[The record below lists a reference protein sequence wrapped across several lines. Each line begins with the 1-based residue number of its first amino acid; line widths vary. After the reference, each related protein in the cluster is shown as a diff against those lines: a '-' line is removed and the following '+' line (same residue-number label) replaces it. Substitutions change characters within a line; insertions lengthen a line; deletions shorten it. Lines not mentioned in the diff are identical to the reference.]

1 MPFYIAHL
9 SQDIFLESAKLAV
22 DNKRYC
28 GTDCLKYSEDI
39 DSAGLAFCPGSEGDL
54 SG

>member
-1 MPFYIAHL
+1 METADL
-9 SQDIFLESAKLAV
+9 SV
-22 DNKRYC
+22 DNKRHC

-39 DSAGLAFCPGSEGDL
+39 DSAELAFCPGSEGDF